1 MLEVFGRRV
10 AAPLL
15 AALSL
20 LAPVG
25 CGKGATKLPAAAPG
39 SGEAAEPVAKEVS
52 AAEAALS
59 AELHLAFV
67 KDRRLQAGSV
77 TATVAGNSVTLHC
90 EQLCTREGAAAFEV
104 AQAVVRKA
112 DPAITVAP
120 CSGLAACE
128 GSGEPLLEAEGARD
142 LDALVGS
149 ARELPKPAEPAPGAP
164 AAPLERPAT
173 YRIGPGDTLSKIAAK
188 TLGDGKQWEEI
199 YRINRDKIGANP
211 EKLQMGMELRI
222 PQE

>member
-1 MLEVFGRRV
+1 MLKVFGRR
-10 AAPLL
+10 A
-15 AALSL
+15 AALL
-20 LAPVG
+20 LLLPLALAG
-25 CGKGATKLPAAAPG
+25 CGKEDAPRPAAAQG
-39 SGEAAEPVAKEVS
+39 SGASPEPAVAAEVS
-52 AAEAALS
+52 AAEAALA

-67 KDRRLQAGSV
+67 KDRRLQAGAV
-77 TATVAGNSVTLHC
+77 TASVSGNSIALRC
-90 EQLCTREGAAAFEV
+90 EGLCARDGAAAFDI
-104 AQAVVRKA
+104 AQTIARKA
-112 DPAITVAP
+112 DPAITVSP
-120 CSGLAACE
+120 CGGLPACE

-149 ARELPKPAEPAPGAP
+149 ARDLPKPAAPEASG

-188 TLGDGKQWEEI
+188 TLGSGKHWEEI

>member
-1 MLEVFGRRV
+1 MLEVFGRR
-10 AAPLL
+10 A
-15 AALSL
+15 AALLIL
-20 LAPVG
+20 LPLVLVA
-25 CGKGATKLPAAAPG
+25 CGKEAEPPAAAQG
-39 SGEAAEPVAKEVS
+39 SGASPEPAIAAEVS
-52 AAEAALS
+52 AAEAALA

-67 KDRRLQAGSV
+67 KDRRLQAGAV
-77 TATVAGNSVTLHC
+77 TASVSGNSITLRC
-90 EQLCTREGAAAFEV
+90 EGLCARDGAAAFDI
-104 AQAVVRKA
+104 AQAIARKA

-120 CSGLAACE
+120 CGGLPACE

-149 ARELPKPAEPAPGAP
+149 ARDLPKPAAPEASG

-188 TLGDGKQWEEI
+188 TLGSGNQWEEI

>member
-1 MLEVFGRRV
+1 MLEVFGRRAAALLILLPLALVACGKEAEPPAV
-10 AAPLL
+10 AAE
-15 AALSL
+15 
-20 LAPVG
+20 
-25 CGKGATKLPAAAPG
+25 G
-39 SGEAAEPVAKEVS
+39 SGASPEPAIAAEVS
-52 AAEAALS
+52 AAEAALA

-67 KDRRLQAGSV
+67 KDRRLQAGAV
-77 TATVAGNSVTLHC
+77 TAYVSGNSITLRC
-90 EQLCTREGAAAFEV
+90 EGLCARNGAAAFDI
-104 AQAVVRKA
+104 AQTIARKA

-120 CSGLAACE
+120 CGSLPACE
-128 GSGEPLLEAEGARD
+128 GSGEPLLEAEGARE

-149 ARELPKPAEPAPGAP
+149 ARELPKPAAPDAPG

-188 TLGDGKQWEEI
+188 TLGSGKQWEEI

>member
-1 MLEVFGRRV
+1 
-10 AAPLL
+10 
-15 AALSL
+15 
-20 LAPVG
+20 
-25 CGKGATKLPAAAPG
+25 
-39 SGEAAEPVAKEVS
+39 
-52 AAEAALS
+52 
-59 AELHLAFV
+59 
-67 KDRRLQAGSV
+67 V
-77 TATVAGNSVTLHC
+77 TASVSGNSIALRC
-90 EQLCTREGAAAFEV
+90 EGLCARDGAAAFDI
-104 AQAVVRKA
+104 AQTIARKA
-112 DPAITVAP
+112 DPAITVSP
-120 CSGLAACE
+120 CGGLPACE

-149 ARELPKPAEPAPGAP
+149 ARDLPKPAAPEASG

-188 TLGDGKQWEEI
+188 TLGSGKHWEEI

>member
-1 MLEVFGRRV
+1 MLVVFGRR
-10 AAPLL
+10 A
-15 AALSL
+15 AALLIL
-20 LAPVG
+20 LPLVLVA
-25 CGKGATKLPAAAPG
+25 CGKEAEPPAAAQG
-39 SGEAAEPVAKEVS
+39 SGASPEPAIAAEVS
-52 AAEAALS
+52 AAEAALA

-67 KDRRLQAGSV
+67 KDRRLQAGAV
-77 TATVAGNSVTLHC
+77 TASVSGNSVTLRC
-90 EQLCTREGAAAFEV
+90 EGLCARDGAAAFDI
-104 AQAVVRKA
+104 AQAIARKA

-120 CSGLAACE
+120 CGGLPACE

-149 ARELPKPAEPAPGAP
+149 ARDLPKPAAPEASG

-188 TLGDGKQWEEI
+188 TLGSGNQWEEI

>member
-1 MLEVFGRRV
+1 MLEVFGRRAAALLLLLPLALSACGKEAVPPPATAQGSGASPEPAV
-10 AAPLL
+10 AA
-15 AALSL
+15 
-20 LAPVG
+20 
-25 CGKGATKLPAAAPG
+25 
-39 SGEAAEPVAKEVS
+39 EVS
-52 AAEAALS
+52 AAESALA

-67 KDRRLQAGSV
+67 KDRRLQAGAV
-77 TATVAGNSVTLHC
+77 TASVSGNSITLRC
-90 EQLCTREGAAAFEV
+90 EGLCARDGAAAFDI
-104 AQAVVRKA
+104 AQAIARKT

-128 GSGEPLLEAEGARD
+128 GSGEPLLEADGARD
-142 LDALVGS
+142 LDAIVGS
-149 ARELPKPAEPAPGAP
+149 ARDLPKPAAPDAPG

-173 YRIGPGDTLSKIAAK
+173 YRVGPGDTLSKIAIK
-188 TLGDGKQWEEI
+188 TLGSAKQWEEI

>member
-1 MLEVFGRRV
+1 MLEVFGRR
-10 AAPLL
+10 A
-15 AALSL
+15 AALL
-20 LAPVG
+20 LLLPLALVA
-25 CGKGATKLPAAAPG
+25 CGKEAEPPSAAAQG
-39 SGEAAEPVAKEVS
+39 SGASPEPAIAAEVS
-52 AAEAALS
+52 AAEAALA

-67 KDRRLQAGSV
+67 KDRRLQAGAV
-77 TATVAGNSVTLHC
+77 TASVSGNSITLRC
-90 EQLCTREGAAAFEV
+90 EGLCARDGAAAFDI
-104 AQAVVRKA
+104 AQAIARKA

-120 CSGLAACE
+120 CGGLPACE

-149 ARELPKPAEPAPGAP
+149 ARDLPKPAAPEASG

-188 TLGDGKQWEEI
+188 TLGSGNQWEEI

>member
-1 MLEVFGRRV
+1 MLEVFGRR
-10 AAPLL
+10 A
-15 AALSL
+15 AALL
-20 LAPVG
+20 LLLPLALVA
-25 CGKGATKLPAAAPG
+25 CGKEAEAPPAAAQG
-39 SGEAAEPVAKEVS
+39 SGAAPEPAIAAEVS
-52 AAEAALS
+52 AAEAALA

-67 KDRRLQAGSV
+67 KDRRLQAGAV
-77 TATVAGNSVTLHC
+77 TASVSDNSVTLRC
-90 EQLCTREGAAAFEV
+90 EGLCARDGAAAFDI
-104 AQAVVRKA
+104 AQAIARKA

-120 CSGLAACE
+120 CGGLPACE

-149 ARELPKPAEPAPGAP
+149 ARDLPKPAAPEASG
-164 AAPLERPAT
+164 AAPLERPTT

-188 TLGDGKQWEEI
+188 TLGSGKHWEEI

>member
-1 MLEVFGRRV
+1 MLEVFGRR
-10 AAPLL
+10 A
-15 AALSL
+15 AALLIL
-20 LAPVG
+20 LPLALVA
-25 CGKGATKLPAAAPG
+25 CGKEAEPPSAAAQG
-39 SGEAAEPVAKEVS
+39 SGASPEPAIAAEVS
-52 AAEAALS
+52 AAEAALA

-67 KDRRLQAGSV
+67 KDRRLQAGAV
-77 TATVAGNSVTLHC
+77 TASVSGNSITLRC
-90 EQLCTREGAAAFEV
+90 EGRCARDGAAAV
-104 AQAVVRKA
+104 DIAQTIARKA

-120 CSGLAACE
+120 CGGLPACE
-128 GSGEPLLEAEGARD
+128 GSGESLLEAEGARD

-149 ARELPKPAEPAPGAP
+149 ARALPAPAAP
-164 AAPLERPAT
+164 DAPGAAPLERPAT

-188 TLGDGKQWEEI
+188 TLGSGKHWEEI

>member
-1 MLEVFGRRV
+1 MLECFGRYAV
-10 AAPLL
+10 VPLNLGLLLL
-15 AALSL
+15 AGS
-20 LAPVG
+20 G
-25 CGKGATKLPAAAPG
+25 CGNEGTEVAPASGG
-39 SGEAAEPVAKEVS
+39 SAETAEAAAKEVS
-52 AAEAALS
+52 AAEAALT

-67 KDRRLQAGSV
+67 KDRRLQAGAV
-77 TATVAGNSVTLHC
+77 TATVSGSTVTLQC
-90 EQLCTREGAAAFEV
+90 DQLCTRDGAVAFEV
-104 AQAVVRKA
+104 AQTIARKA
-112 DPAITVAP
+112 DPGMTVAP

-128 GSGEPLLEAEGARD
+128 GSGEPALEPDGARD

-149 ARELPKPAEPAPGAP
+149 SRELPKPVEPAVAA

-188 TLGDGKQWEEI
+188 TLGDGKLWEEI

>member
-1 MLEVFGRRV
+1 MLEVFGRR
-10 AAPLL
+10 A
-15 AALSL
+15 AALLIL
-20 LAPVG
+20 LPLVLVA
-25 CGKGATKLPAAAPG
+25 CGKEAEPPSAAAQG
-39 SGEAAEPVAKEVS
+39 SGASPEPAIAAEVS
-52 AAEAALS
+52 AAEAALA

-67 KDRRLQAGSV
+67 KDRRLQAGAV
-77 TATVAGNSVTLHC
+77 TASVSGNSITLRC
-90 EQLCTREGAAAFEV
+90 EGLCARDGAAAFDI
-104 AQAVVRKA
+104 AQAIARKA

-149 ARELPKPAEPAPGAP
+149 ARALPAPAAP
-164 AAPLERPAT
+164 DAPGAAPLERPAT

-188 TLGDGKQWEEI
+188 TLGSGKHWEEI

>member
-1 MLEVFGRRV
+1 MLKVFGRRV

-15 AALSL
+15 AGLSL
-20 LAPVG
+20 LASAG
-25 CGKGATKLPAAAPG
+25 CGRGPAKAPATEAG
-39 SGEAAEPVAKEVS
+39 SGSVPALAGDAVS

-67 KDRRLQAGSV
+67 KDRRLQAGAV

-90 EQLCTREGAAAFEV
+90 EQLCAREGAVAFEV
-104 AQAVVRKA
+104 AQSVARKA
-112 DPAITVAP
+112 DPAIIVAP

-128 GSGEPLLEAEGARD
+128 GSGAPALEAEGARD

-149 ARELPKPAEPAPGAP
+149 ARDLPKPAEPAPGTP

>member
-1 MLEVFGRRV
+1 MLEVFGRR
-10 AAPLL
+10 A
-15 AALSL
+15 AALLIL
-20 LAPVG
+20 LPLVLVA
-25 CGKGATKLPAAAPG
+25 CGKEAEPPSAAAQG
-39 SGEAAEPVAKEVS
+39 SGASPEPAIAAEVS
-52 AAEAALS
+52 AAEAALA

-67 KDRRLQAGSV
+67 KDRRLQAGAV
-77 TATVAGNSVTLHC
+77 TASVSGNSITLRC
-90 EQLCTREGAAAFEV
+90 EGLCARDGAAAFDI
-104 AQAVVRKA
+104 AQTIARKA

-120 CSGLAACE
+120 CGGLPACE
-128 GSGEPLLEAEGARD
+128 GSGESLLEAEGARD

-149 ARELPKPAEPAPGAP
+149 ARALPAPAAP
-164 AAPLERPAT
+164 DAPGAAPLERPAT

-188 TLGDGKQWEEI
+188 TLGSGKHWEEI

>member
-1 MLEVFGRRV
+1 MLEVFGRR
-10 AAPLL
+10 A
-15 AALSL
+15 AALL
-20 LAPVG
+20 LLLPLVLVA
-25 CGKGATKLPAAAPG
+25 CGKEAEPPAAAQG
-39 SGEAAEPVAKEVS
+39 SGASPEPAIAAEVS
-52 AAEAALS
+52 AAEAALA

-67 KDRRLQAGSV
+67 KDRRLQAGAV
-77 TATVAGNSVTLHC
+77 TASVSGNSITLRC
-90 EQLCTREGAAAFEV
+90 EGLCTRDGAAAFDI
-104 AQAVVRKA
+104 AQAIARKA

-120 CSGLAACE
+120 CGGLPACE

-149 ARELPKPAEPAPGAP
+149 ARDLPKPAAPEASG

-188 TLGDGKQWEEI
+188 TLGSGNQWEEI

>member
-1 MLEVFGRRV
+1 MLEVFGRHAV
-10 AAPLL
+10 APLI
-15 AALSL
+15 AGL
-20 LAPVG
+20 LLLVGSG
-25 CGKGATKLPAAAPG
+25 CGKDGEPKAVAANG
-39 SGEAAEPVAKEVS
+39 SAEEAAPVAKAVS
-52 AAEAALS
+52 AEEAALT

-67 KDRRLQAGSV
+67 KDRRLQAGAV
-77 TATVAGNSVTLHC
+77 TATVSGNSVTLHC
-90 EQLCTREGAAAFEV
+90 EHLCTREGAVAFEV
-104 AQAVVRKA
+104 AQTIARKS
-112 DPAITVAP
+112 DPGMTVAP

-128 GSGEPLLEAEGARD
+128 GSGEAVLEPEGARD

-149 ARELPKPAEPAPGAP
+149 SRDLPKPVEPAVAA

-188 TLGDGKQWEEI
+188 TLGDGKLWEEI

>member
-1 MLEVFGRRV
+1 MLEVFGRR
-10 AAPLL
+10 A
-15 AALSL
+15 AALLIL
-20 LAPVG
+20 LPLVLVA
-25 CGKGATKLPAAAPG
+25 CGKEAEPPSAAAQG
-39 SGEAAEPVAKEVS
+39 SGASPEPAIAAEVS
-52 AAEAALS
+52 AAEAALA

-67 KDRRLQAGSV
+67 KDRRLQAGAV
-77 TATVAGNSVTLHC
+77 TASVSGNSITLRC
-90 EQLCTREGAAAFEV
+90 EGLCARDGAAAFDI
-104 AQAVVRKA
+104 AQAIARKA

-149 ARELPKPAEPAPGAP
+149 ARDLPKPAEPAPGAP

-188 TLGDGKQWEEI
+188 TLGSGNQWEEI

>member
-1 MLEVFGRRV
+1 MLEVFGRRAAALLLLLPLALPACGKRAEPPLAAAQGSGAAPEPAV
-10 AAPLL
+10 AA
-15 AALSL
+15 
-20 LAPVG
+20 
-25 CGKGATKLPAAAPG
+25 
-39 SGEAAEPVAKEVS
+39 EVS
-52 AAEAALS
+52 AAEAALA

-67 KDRRLQAGSV
+67 KDRRLQAGAV
-77 TATVAGNSVTLHC
+77 TASVSGNSVTLRC
-90 EQLCTREGAAAFEV
+90 EGLCARDGAAAFEI
-104 AQAVVRKA
+104 AQAIARKA

-120 CSGLAACE
+120 CGGLPACE
-128 GSGEPLLEAEGARD
+128 GSGEPRLEADGARD

-149 ARELPKPAEPAPGAP
+149 ARALPAPAAP
-164 AAPLERPAT
+164 DAPGAAPLERPAT

-188 TLGDGKQWEEI
+188 TLGSGKQWEEI

>member
-1 MLEVFGRRV
+1 MLEVFGRR
-10 AAPLL
+10 A
-15 AALSL
+15 AALL
-20 LAPVG
+20 IVLPLAVLA
-25 CGKGATKLPAAAPG
+25 CGKEAEPPSAAAQG
-39 SGEAAEPVAKEVS
+39 SGASPEPAIAAEVS
-52 AAEAALS
+52 AAEAALA

-67 KDRRLQAGSV
+67 KDRRLQAGAV
-77 TATVAGNSVTLHC
+77 TASVSGNSITLRC
-90 EQLCTREGAAAFEV
+90 EGLCARDGAAAFDI
-104 AQAVVRKA
+104 AQAIARKA

-120 CSGLAACE
+120 CGGLPACE
-128 GSGEPLLEAEGARD
+128 GSGESLLEAEGARD

-149 ARELPKPAEPAPGAP
+149 ARALPAPAAP
-164 AAPLERPAT
+164 DAPGAAPLERPAT

-188 TLGDGKQWEEI
+188 TLGSGKHWEEI

>member
-1 MLEVFGRRV
+1 MLEVFGRR
-10 AAPLL
+10 AAAHLILLPLALL
-15 AALSL
+15 A
-20 LAPVG
+20 
-25 CGKGATKLPAAAPG
+25 CGKEAEPPAAAQG
-39 SGEAAEPVAKEVS
+39 SGASPEPAIAAEVS
-52 AAEAALS
+52 AAEAALA

-67 KDRRLQAGSV
+67 KDRRLQAGAV
-77 TATVAGNSVTLHC
+77 TASVSGNSITLRC
-90 EQLCTREGAAAFEV
+90 EGLCARDGAAAFDI
-104 AQAVVRKA
+104 AQAIARKA

-149 ARELPKPAEPAPGAP
+149 ARDLPKPAEPAPGAP

>member
-1 MLEVFGRRV
+1 MLEVFGRRAAALLLLLPLALV
-10 AAPLL
+10 ACGKEAEPPSAAAQGSGASPEPAL
-15 AALSL
+15 AA
-20 LAPVG
+20 
-25 CGKGATKLPAAAPG
+25 
-39 SGEAAEPVAKEVS
+39 EVS
-52 AAEAALS
+52 AAEAALA

-67 KDRRLQAGSV
+67 KDRRLQAGAVTASV
-77 TATVAGNSVTLHC
+77 TGNSITLRC
-90 EQLCTREGAAAFEV
+90 EGLCARDGAAAFDI
-104 AQAVVRKA
+104 AQAIARKA

-120 CSGLAACE
+120 CGGLPTCE

-149 ARELPKPAEPAPGAP
+149 ARALPTPAAPDAPG

-173 YRIGPGDTLSKIAAK
+173 YRVGPGDTLSKIATK
-188 TLGDGKQWEEI
+188 TLGSAKHWEEI